1 MQRAL
6 MQFRNPANHAL
17 VRKALRI
24 AGREDLIGRDPECL
38 VPPEREANRSKPA
51 DPRRTRDDKPARRDN
66 PAHDRKAIRHADK
79 QGPKPAK
86 HGGRP
91 TDKPP
96 PSRRQPQRGK
106 PPQGPQIMA
115 YKRRSQR
122 TSSFVKE
129 KIPTSRNF
137 SETSSPNN

>member
-38 VPPEREANRSKPA
+38 VPPEREANRGETYGKPA
-51 DPRRTRDDKPARRDN
+51 DTRRPREDMPARRDN
-66 PAHDRKAIRHADK
+66 PAHERKAIRHADK

-96 PSRRQPQRGK
+96 RHGGNPNADSRRKG
-106 PPQGPQIMA
+106 
-115 YKRRSQR
+115 RR
-122 TSSFVKE
+122 
-129 KIPTSRNF
+129 
-137 SETSSPNN
+137 